1 MSLSLLNM
9 RQQKFV
15 DEYIGNNGNGRQA
28 AIAAGY
34 SENSAAEMAYENLN
48 KPHIKEAIEQRKRD
62 LNAASKVGIDWRLS
76 ILQRAAEA
84 GLETYLTEGGPRY
97 QAISASVSA
106 INELNKMT
114 GAHAAE
120 RREVS
125 GVDGEPVR
133 HEVTIKDISDDELAE
148 QMKEMGID

>member
-15 DEYIGNNGNGRQA
+15 DEYIRNGGNGTQA
-28 AIAAGY
+28 AIFAGY
-34 SENSAAEMAYENLN
+34 SENSARTTACEILAKQY
-48 KPHIKEAIEQRKRD
+48 IKEAIEQRKRD
-62 LNAASKVGIDWRLS
+62 INAASEVGLEWRIS
-76 ILQRAAEA
+76 ILKKAANA

-114 GAHAAE
+114 GAHAPTKTAE
-120 RREVS
+120 TDADGFDKPDAIRIEIVS
-125 GVDGEPVR
+125 N
-133 HEVTIKDISDDELAE
+133 KDD
-148 QMKEMGID
+148 

>member
-1 MSLSLLNM
+1 MSLSLLNI

-15 DEYIGNNGNGRQA
+15 DEYIKSDGNGTQA

-34 SENSAAEMAYENLN
+34 SENSAPQTACTLLKY
-48 KPHIKEAIEQRKRD
+48 PHVKEAIEQRKRD
-62 LNAASKVGIDWRLS
+62 LNAASKVGLDWRIG

-114 GAHAAE
+114 GAHAPTKTAE
-120 RREVS
+120 TDADGFDKPDAIRIEIVS
-125 GVDGEPVR
+125 GNN
-133 HEVTIKDISDDELAE
+133 
-148 QMKEMGID
+148 

>member
-15 DEYIGNNGNGRQA
+15 DEYIRNGGNGTQA
-28 AIAAGY
+28 AIFAGY
-34 SENSAAEMAYENLN
+34 SEHSARQQASDTLSKSY
-48 KPHIKEAIEQRKRD
+48 IKEAIEQRKRD
-62 LNAASKVGIDWRLS
+62 LNAASNVGLDWRIS
-76 ILQRAAEA
+76 ILQRAAQA
-84 GLETYLTEGGPRY
+84 GLETYATEGGPRY

-125 GVDGEPVR
+125 GVDGEPVK

-148 QMKEMGID
+148 QMKELGID

>member
-15 DEYIGNNGNGRQA
+15 DEYIKNDGNGTKA

-34 SENSAAEMAYENLN
+34 SEDSAAAIASQNLN
-48 KPHIKEAIEQRKRD
+48 KLHIKEAIEQRKRD
-62 LNAASKVGIDWRLS
+62 LNAASKVGLDWRLS

-114 GAHAAE
+114 GAHAPTKTAE
-120 RREVS
+120 TDADGFDKPDAIRIEIVS
-125 GVDGEPVR
+125 S
-133 HEVTIKDISDDELAE
+133 KDD
-148 QMKEMGID
+148 